1 MFLLFIVF
9 GALLLIILMAMNES
23 GHLHNPPAEEL
34 AKYEALQAEEDRRRM
49 ERGNED
55 SNSFYDDDDGGW
67 HGFMWGNSPL
77 DYTKGRYYFNDDQW

>member
-49 ERGNED
+49 GLDDGNGGYE
-55 SNSFYDDDDGGW
+55 YDDPYDRPAIIT
-67 HGFMWGNSPL
+67 GFHMSPL
-77 DYTKGRYYFNDDQW
+77 ADPFRMEWDD